1 MEKIQELQQRF
12 VAFLDTVNLMGT
24 PEGLYAPV
32 AYTVLQQGKRMRPML
47 CLLANDLFGGKVEEA
62 LYPAL
67 ALETAHN
74 FTLIHDDIMDQAPLR
89 RGKETVFK
97 KWDANTA
104 ILSGDAAI
112 FMAYQF
118 AGRTPK
124 AAETV
129 GLLSKVMLEI
139 CEGQQYDM
147 DFETQTEVTIPE
159 YLEMIRLK
167 TAVLLATSL
176 EMGAVVAGAS
186 EADRRHLYDFGIAIG
201 MAFQL
206 MDDLLDCYSDVKVF
220 GKVTGGDIV
229 ENKKTMMYLKAL
241 ELATNDEKR
250 TLELLYSRKD
260 ILDAQEKVGKVMA
273 IYDRLHV
280 KEAVERLMVEY
291 YRQADLCLDKVNLP
305 EDRKVPL
312 RAYAAMLSG
321 RNK

>member
-12 VAFLDTVNLMGT
+12 AAFLDTVSLMGH

-32 AYTVLQQGKRMRPML
+32 AYTVLQKGKRMRPML
-47 CLLANDLFGGKVEEA
+47 CLLANDLFGGQVEEA

-74 FTLIHDDIMDQAPLR
+74 FTLIHDDIMDQAPIR
-89 RGKETVFK
+89 RGMETVYK
-97 KWDANTA
+97 KWNSNTA

-118 AGRTPK
+118 AERTPK

-129 GLLSKVMLEI
+129 SLLSKVMLEI

-147 DFETQTEVTIPE
+147 DFETRDDVSIPE

-167 TAVLLATSL
+167 TAVLLATAL
-176 EMGAVVAGAS
+176 QMGAVTANAS
-186 EADRRHLYDFGIAIG
+186 KEDQQHLYDFGIAIG

-206 MDDLLDCYSDVKVF
+206 MDDVLDCYSDVAVF

-241 ELATNDEKR
+241 ELA
-250 TLELLYSRKD
+250 S
-260 ILDAQEKVGKVMA
+260 DADRQRLRQLFSGENPMDPQVKIKEVMA
-273 IYDRLHV
+273 IYDRLQV
-280 KEAVERLMVEY
+280 KEAVETLMAEW
-291 YRQADLCLDKVNLP
+291 YRRADACLDVVSLP
-305 EDRKVPL
+305 DDRKAHL
-312 RAYAAMLSG
+312 RKYAALLSG

>member
-12 VAFLDTVNLMGT
+12 AAFLDTVDLMGH
-24 PEGLYAPV
+24 PEGLYAPI
-32 AYTVLQQGKRMRPML
+32 AYTVLQKGKRMRPML
-47 CLLANDLFGGKVEEA
+47 CLLANDLFGGAVDEA

-74 FTLIHDDIMDQAPLR
+74 FTLIHDDIMDQAPIR
-89 RGKETVFK
+89 RGKETVYK
-97 KWDANTA
+97 KWNSNTA

-118 AGRTPK
+118 AERTPM

-129 GLLSKVMLEI
+129 SLLSKVMLEI
-139 CEGQQYDM
+139 CEGQQFDL
-147 DFETQTEVTIPE
+147 DFETRNDVSVPE

-167 TAVLLATSL
+167 TAVLLAASL
-176 EMGAVVAGAS
+176 QMGAVVANAS
-186 EADRRHLYDFGIAIG
+186 KEDQKHLYDFGIAIG

-206 MDDLLDCYSDVKVF
+206 MDDVLDCYSDVAVF
-220 GKVTGGDIV
+220 GKMTGGDIL

-241 ELATNDEKR
+241 ELASDADEKR
-250 TLELLYSRKD
+250 LRQLFSGEVSVEPQKK
-260 ILDAQEKVGKVMA
+260 IQEVMA

-280 KEAVERLMVEY
+280 KEVVETLMAED
-291 YRQADLCLDKVNLP
+291 YRNADACLDRVGLP
-305 EDRKVPL
+305 AERKVHL
-312 RAYAAMLSG
+312 RNYTAMLSG